1 MSNRIYSNDIKGVR
15 TENSEGLVYGRGH
28 MFEQADLGCLADNVS
43 PEQNNQNTTTT
54 RKGKNRKYSKEENM
68 LIMECYL
75 YSNPS
80 RLGYRKRMLE
90 LWNSKSLFFITKQW
104 LFHQAN
110 NVHKRGWLIE
120 IELEERERKLELDND
135 NRNDTDPDNVAH
147 QETNTGTMSEEE
159 PSFEQVDE
167 APYENQD
174 AW

>member
-120 IELEERERKLELDND
+120 IELEERERKNWSLIM
-135 NRNDTDPDNVAH
+135 T
-147 QETNTGTMSEEE
+147 TGTILTLIMLLTKRQTLV
-159 PSFEQVDE
+159 PCLKK
-167 APYENQD
+167 NRLLNK
-174 AW
+174 